1 MKRLLIIVC
10 CMVSVS
16 ASIAGELVESQLG
29 YRRYTT
35 NDGLPQMQ
43 AETIWQDSLGYIYIG
58 TLSGFV
64 RFDGQQF
71 TPYLKGRRENI
82 VGFTETDGQVRALG
96 FRRQWL
102 VESDDVSMQPID
114 PEQHW
119 LLNNFNASDLPERT
133 LLLEDAQEQHRRL
146 CHIGSDGIRPF
157 LKSHLLDQMTPDR
170 KLYIDKTGTYV
181 PTEQG
186 LYVINGQRARRLTA
200 KADVFS
206 LIRSGNDLLALAA
219 DGIYAMKNG
228 RLVRRLSYHF
238 DAPDYGLFV
247 RQSSQGELLIADS
260 HIIYCYD
267 GQKVSRIAE
276 GFNMIKG
283 LLIDRWNRLWVATYQ
298 GVYCY
303 FHRNFRNHRLTDKN
317 DIMRA
322 IAFSAEGRLV
332 AGTLNGS
339 LLTLQGEQW
348 TQTSAI
354 EGSYYTPSAVTIRHK
369 VYMAGRGDVACYDG
383 QSLEWLH
390 LPDDRYQFV
399 APAGERLIIGSRRQL
414 LAYHPDSGK
423 IDTLTTEVPHPWT
436 AAQDAQG
443 RLWVGSSFGLFCV
456 EDTARQMSYPQKLVI
471 TTMESDG
478 QGNIMFASSDSLFLI
493 RDGEVSDLTS
503 QVPELN
509 GHEIRSLHVSPKG
522 YLIMAVIDGLFVGR
536 IDKDCRI
543 SDVHY
548 FNHTNGFTALEPLK
562 ATMAEEADGTVWLAG
577 VEELTSFLP
586 ATLLDSNQQCTV
598 IPAPK
603 AWWQKWWV
611 WLLLTL
617 LMALI
622 VWLIARKYETRRHQM
637 AMKQLQ
643 REKRQKELQVTTI
656 RMKAIPHFHAN
667 VLASIEYFM
676 MNNSVDEAT
685 HYLKLYSNFTNL
697 SLADM
702 DRPSRSI
709 NEEIEYV
716 KNYLELEKL
725 RYGERLRYSIQVA
738 ENVDRQAQLPTMLLH
753 TYCQNAIKHGI
764 GNKEGGGQVDIIV
777 SQNTLNGETYTNVQV
792 KDNGVGRAE
801 AARLNANSTKMGLKI
816 LMEQITLYNQSNPY
830 HISQSV
836 VDLYDDQAKPAGT
849 CYEMTIPVD
858 YQYE

>member
-10 CMVSVS
+10 CLVSVS
-16 ASIAGELVESQLG
+16 VAIAGELVESQLG

-102 VESDDVSMQPID
+102 VEGDDVSMQPID
-114 PEQHW
+114 PGQHW

-157 LKSHLLDQMTPDR
+157 LKSHLLDMMTPDR

-219 DGIYAMKNG
+219 DGIYGIKDG

-322 IAFSAEGRLV
+322 IAFSADGRLV

-354 EGSYYTPSAVTIRHK
+354 EGSYYTPSAVTIHHK

-611 WLLLTL
+611 WLLLTV

-709 NEEIEYV
+709 NEEIEFV

-764 GNKEGGGQVDIIV
+764 GNKEGGGQVDIVV

-836 VDLYDDQAKPAGT
+836 VDLYDDQGKPAGT

>member
-10 CMVSVS
+10 CLVSVL
-16 ASIAGELVESQLG
+16 AAIAGELVESQLG
-29 YRRYTT
+29 FRRYTT

-64 RFDGQQF
+64 RFDGQRF

-102 VESDDVSMQPID
+102 VEGENVSMQPID
-114 PEQHW
+114 PGQHW

-133 LLLEDAQEQHRRL
+133 LLLEDAQEQQRQL
-146 CHIGSDGIRPF
+146 CRIGNNGIHPF
-157 LKSHLLDQMTPDR
+157 LKSHLLDLMTPDR
-170 KLYIDKTGTYV
+170 KLYIDKTGIYV

-200 KADVFS
+200 KTDVFS

-219 DGIYAMKNG
+219 DGIYVMKDG
-228 RLVRRLSYHF
+228 RLVLRLSYHF
-238 DAPDYGLFV
+238 EAPDYGLFV

-283 LLIDRWNRLWVATYQ
+283 MLIDSWNRLWVATYQ

-303 FHRNFRNHRLTDKN
+303 FHRSFRNHRLTDKN
-317 DIMRA
+317 DIIRA
-322 IAFSAEGRLV
+322 IAFNADGRLV

-339 LLTLQGEQW
+339 LLTLQGGRWAQP
-348 TQTSAI
+348 SAI
-354 EGSYYTPSAVTIRHK
+354 EGNYYTPSAVTIHNK

-399 APAGERLIIGSRRQL
+399 APAGEHLIIGSRRQL

-423 IDTLTTEVPHPWT
+423 MDTLTTEVPHPWT
-436 AAQDAQG
+436 AAKDAQG

-456 EDTARQMSYPQKLVI
+456 EDTLRLISYPQKLVI
-471 TTMESDG
+471 TTMESDN
-478 QGNIMFASSDSLFLI
+478 QGNILFASSDSLFLI
-493 RDGEVSDLTS
+493 RNGEVSDLTR
-503 QVPELN
+503 QVPALN
-509 GHEIRSLHVSPKG
+509 GHEIRSLHISPKG
-522 YLIMAVIDGLFVGR
+522 FLIIAVIDGLFVGR
-536 IDKDCRI
+536 IDKNCRI

-548 FNHTNGFTALEPLK
+548 FNHTNGFTTLEPLK
-562 ATMAEEADGTVWLAG
+562 ATMAEDADGTVWLAG

-617 LMALI
+617 LMALT
-622 VWLIARKYETRRHQM
+622 VWLIARKYETHRHQM
-637 AMKQLQ
+637 ALKQLQ

-816 LMEQITLYNQSNPY
+816 LMEQISLYNQSNPY